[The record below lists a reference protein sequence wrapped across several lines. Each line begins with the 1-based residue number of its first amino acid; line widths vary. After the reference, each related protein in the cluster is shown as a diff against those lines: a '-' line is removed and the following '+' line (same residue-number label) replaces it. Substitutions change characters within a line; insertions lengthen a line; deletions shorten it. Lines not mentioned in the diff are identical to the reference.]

1 MKIILSEKQLA
12 LFNKNLLSEQTSSQV
27 KEVQQKLNDCCKSG
41 LSVDGIVGPAT
52 ARAIKSCLGID
63 ITNSSPNPT
72 PNPTTSE
79 GVQCLKDAGFIWEP
93 PKSLPMDKSRKLPGY
108 YYKKFLELGG
118 QVYNDARA
126 LESPSQTGDGKG
138 YNFRETIN
146 IQSNDPGK
154 QRTIGS
160 FVKYGNWS
168 CKNGKLKIIIAN
180 NQVMKTPGDY
190 GF

>member
-1 MKIILSEKQLA
+1 
-12 LFNKNLLSEQTSSQV
+12 
-27 KEVQQKLNDCCKSG
+27 
-41 LSVDGIVGPAT
+41 
-52 ARAIKSCLGID
+52 
-63 ITNSSPNPT
+63 
-72 PNPTTSE
+72 
-79 GVQCLKDAGFIWEP
+79 
-93 PKSLPMDKSRKLPGY
+93 MDKSRKLPGY

-138 YNFRETIN
+138 YNFRKTKD

-154 QRTIGS
+154 QHKIGS
-160 FVKYGNWS
+160 LVSYGNWS
-168 CKNGKLKIIIAN
+168 CKNGKLKITIAN

>member
-12 LFNKNLLSEQTSSQV
+12 LFNKNLLNEQTSSQV

-79 GVQCLKDAGFIWEP
+79 GVQCLKDAGFEWQSPHKIGNFTI
-93 PKSLPMDKSRKLPGY
+93 PGY
-108 YYKKFLELGG
+108 YSKEYLKLNGTT
-118 QVYNDARA
+118 YRDAQA
-126 LESPSQTGDGKG
+126 IETNNQKG
-138 YNFRETIN
+138 YNFRESITPEGT
-146 IQSNDPGK
+146 SNVRGYV
-154 QRTIGS
+154 R
-160 FVKYGNWS
+160 YGNWS
-168 CKNGKLKIIIAN
+168 CKNGKLDISMSKTP
-180 NQVMKTPGDY
+180 VMKTPGEY

>member
-63 ITNSSPNPT
+63 IINNVKTEEKPIGLEYSESCLTDEGFKLKKGGFAPPDVNKKYPLPDYYQKSSF
-72 PNPTTSE
+72 E
-79 GVQCLKDAGFIWEP
+79 VGG
-93 PKSLPMDKSRKLPGY
+93 
-108 YYKKFLELGG
+108 KKYE
-118 QVYNDARA
+118 DARA
-126 LESPSQTGDGKG
+126 ITSTNKNG
-138 YNFRETIN
+138 YNFRVTPTGN
-146 IQSNDPGK
+146 NKPGAEF
-154 QRTIGS
+154 R
-160 FVKYGNWS
+160 VEYGNWGCS
-168 CKNGKLKIIIAN
+168 NGKLK
-180 NQVMKTPGDY
+180 VTLSGKESMKYPGDY